1 MSELPASPKSWRGR
15 LLPARLR
22 LARAALFWERL
33 WPAAWPALCVLGVFA
48 VLVLFDL
55 LPLLPGPIHAAVLA
69 AFGLAFIGA
78 VFWGWRRIYG
88 PESLPDR
95 IAARRR
101 IERSRGLP
109 HRPLAALADRPSA
122 LLAQVHGGGG
132 VPRLAI
138 DGETRDFEAVDKQN
152 FRAEATLSS
161 GKSLAINQGR
171 TTLGRWPI
179 EIVPDNP
186 PTAAFA
192 QPPKGTPRAALRL
205 DSKAGDDYGVE
216 TLKAVIQLQSGKSD
230 EKIEL
235 ELPLPGL

>member
-33 WPAAWPALCVLGVFA
+33 WPAAWPALCVLGIFA
-48 VLVLFDL
+48 VLALFDL
-55 LPLLPGPIHAAVLA
+55 LPLLPGAVHAAVLA

-101 IERSRGLP
+101 IERSSGLP

-122 LLAQVHGGGG
+122 PLDSDAAALWEAHQRRMAAAAQRLRVRWAGTGPGGSEPGGGPSRLAH
-132 VPRLAI
+132 PRL
-138 DGETRDFEAVDKQN
+138 
-152 FRAEATLSS
+152 
-161 GKSLAINQGR
+161 
-171 TTLGRWPI
+171 
-179 EIVPDNP
+179 
-186 PTAAFA
+186 
-192 QPPKGTPRAALRL
+192 
-205 DSKAGDDYGVE
+205 
-216 TLKAVIQLQSGKSD
+216 
-230 EKIEL
+230 
-235 ELPLPGL
+235 